1 MKMEDIAKIA
11 QVSKSAVSLA
21 LSGKPGIGSE
31 TRERILRIAR
41 EMGYS
46 AKPRSTAAP
55 DKTSKTLVFLV
66 ITNLG
71 IVLEEYYQQPFFREL
86 IHFVE
91 DRCRTKGYSVIFSSV
106 DMEHFERDVRA
117 AAEDYRHSPVIL
129 LGTNLSREQIA
140 VISAKLPQLVVLD
153 TCFDTLPVHFIE
165 INNAMGAY
173 QAGSHLCDIGHLD
186 IGYVASNVRIHN
198 FEERKAGFMG
208 ALRERGVEIAPGRMF
223 SVAPTILSSQES
235 MRQQLEA
242 CLHSE
247 GKLPTALF
255 CECDYIAISAMK
267 TLAELGYRV
276 PEDISVIGFDNISES
291 VIVTPELTTIH
302 VEKEKMAQ
310 LAVDLL
316 TDSAEW
322 SSDARIKT
330 RVDTRFVE
338 RLSTSAPAVAA
349 TGTGA
354 TGTTGATGG
363 HLYTYDSA
371 DDIQIYG
378 I

>member
-46 AKPRSTAAP
+46 AKPRGSAP
-55 DKTSKTLVFLV
+55 APEKTPKSLVFLV

-86 IHFVE
+86 IHFIE
-91 DRCRTKGYSVIFSSV
+91 DRCRAKGYSVIFSSV
-106 DMEHFERDVRA
+106 DMEHFERSVRA
-117 AAEDYRHSPVIL
+117 VAEDRRNSGVIL

-140 VISAKLPQLVVLD
+140 AIADKLPQLVVLD
-153 TCFDTLPVHFIE
+153 TCYDTLPVHFIE

-173 QAGSHLCDIGHLD
+173 QAGTHLCDIGHRD

-198 FEERKAGFMG
+198 FEERKAGFLA
-208 ALRERGVEIAPGRMF
+208 ALRERGIEIAPSRTF
-223 SVAPTILSSQES
+223 SVAPTLLSSQDA
-235 MRQQLEA
+235 MRRQLEA
-242 CLHSE
+242 CLQAE
-247 GKLPTALF
+247 GRLPTALF

-291 VIVTPELTTIH
+291 VIVSPELTTIH
-302 VEKEKMAQ
+302 VEKEQMAR

-316 TDSAEW
+316 TDPAAHG
-322 SSDARIKT
+322 SDARIKT

-338 RLSTSAPAVAA
+338 RLSTGAPAVAR
-349 TGTGA
+349 
-354 TGTTGATGG
+354 
-363 HLYTYDSA
+363 LSD
-371 DDIQIYG
+371 
-378 I
+378 